1 MIISKLYNKN
11 HLFFILFIFIG
22 FIYSLY
28 NYFIIKKSLMNI
40 FLLKKLLLDR
50 VAELTPNLLRVY
62 IKNGNKVYNVE
73 LDYGNCIKY
82 LPNSKIYV
90 IYDKQNDSYIYPV
103 EEYNTGRIYFLGI
116 ILLISIIPWTY
127 LLEFTNSNKG
137 KSNLKYLDV
146 VDLQS

>member
-146 VDLQS
+146 VDLQY

>member
-28 NYFIIKKSLMNI
+28 NYFNYQKIINEYLPIEKVVIGQSCRAYT
-40 FLLKKLLLDR
+40 KL
-50 VAELTPNLLRVY
+50 ASGVY
-62 IKNGNKVYNVE
+62 IKNGNKVYNVK

-82 LPNSKIYV
+82 PPNSKIYV

-137 KSNLKYLDV
+137 KK
-146 VDLQS
+146 

>member
-50 VAELTPNLLRVY
+50 VAELTPNMPRVY
-62 IKNGNKVYNVE
+62 I
-73 LDYGNCIKY
+73 
-82 LPNSKIYV
+82 
-90 IYDKQNDSYIYPV
+90 
-103 EEYNTGRIYFLGI
+103 
-116 ILLISIIPWTY
+116 
-127 LLEFTNSNKG
+127 
-137 KSNLKYLDV
+137 
-146 VDLQS
+146 

>member
-73 LDYGNCIKY
+73 LRLRQLY
-82 LPNSKIYV
+82 KISTQ
-90 IYDKQNDSYIYPV
+90 KQDLCYI
-103 EEYNTGRIYFLGI
+103 
-116 ILLISIIPWTY
+116 
-127 LLEFTNSNKG
+127 
-137 KSNLKYLDV
+137 
-146 VDLQS
+146 